1 MPNTAGRLAHFCD
14 VLDDSRAGR
23 PHDGDHPW
31 TSFAALGDSF
41 TEGLDDPRP
50 DGTYRGWA
58 DLVAHRLAQG
68 QPEFRYANLAVRGR
82 LMPQIV
88 AEQVPP
94 AMRMKPDLVSIVGGV
109 NDMLRPAFDARAVR
123 RSLDR
128 AVGSL
133 RESGSDVVLVVGV
146 NPTAR
151 SKALAR
157 LMPRV
162 VALNEA
168 VAAVADRWECY
179 TVDLFGADV
188 FDDHRL
194 WAADRLHLSS
204 LGHERV
210 AGAYLEALG
219 VGDASWREPLPPAE
233 AGQWVQARREDVDW
247 MRAHLLPWFGRRAR
261 GESSGIAV
269 TAKRPQLSAVGD
281 D

>member
-1 MPNTAGRLAHFCD
+1 MR
-14 VLDDSRAGR
+14 DDSGACR
-23 PHDGDHPW
+23 PDGSNRTW

-41 TEGLDDPRP
+41 TEGIDDVRP

-58 DLVAHRLAQG
+58 DLVAARLAG
-68 QPEFRYANLAVRGR
+68 TVPGFRYANLAVRGR

-88 AEQVPP
+88 AEQVPH
-94 AMRMKPDLVSIVGGV
+94 ALRMKPDLVSVVGGV
-109 NDMLRPAFDARAVR
+109 NDMLRPAFDPRALQ

-133 RESGSDVVLVVGV
+133 RDNGSDVVLVVGV

-162 VALNEA
+162 VALNES
-168 VAAVADRWECY
+168 VAAVAQRWECY
-179 TVDLFGADV
+179 TVDLFGVDV
-188 FDDHRL
+188 FDDRRL
-194 WAADRLHLSS
+194 WAADRLHLSAA
-204 LGHERV
+204 GHERV

-219 VGDASWREPLPPAE
+219 LGDDSWRERLPPAE
-233 AGQWVQARREDVDW
+233 PGQWVQARRDDVDW
-247 MRAHLLPWFGRRAR
+247 MTTHLLPWFGRRAR
-261 GESSGIAV
+261 GESSGKAV
-269 TAKRPQLSAVGD
+269 TAKRPELSAVGD

>member
-1 MPNTAGRLAHFCD
+1 MAHLCD
-14 VLDDSRAGR
+14 VLDASRAHR
-23 PHDGDHPW
+23 PGEGDHPW

-41 TEGLDDPRP
+41 TEGIDDVRP

-58 DLVAHRLAQG
+58 DLVAQRLAAG
-68 QPEFRYANLAVRGR
+68 RPEFGYANLAVRGR
-82 LMPQIV
+82 LMPQIA

-94 AMRMKPDLVSIVGGV
+94 ALRMKPDLVSIVGGV
-109 NDMLRPAFDARAVR
+109 NDMLRPAFDARALH

-133 RESGSDVVLVVGV
+133 RENGSDVVLVVGV

-162 VALNEA
+162 VALNDA

-179 TVDLFGADV
+179 AVDLFGADV

-194 WAADRLHLSS
+194 WSADRLHLSAV
-204 LGHERV
+204 GHERV
-210 AGAYLEALG
+210 AGAYLQTLG
-219 VGDASWREPLPPAE
+219 LGDGSWREPLAPADP
-233 AGQWVQARREDVDW
+233 GQWLRTRRDDVDW
-247 MRAHLLPWFGRRAR
+247 LTTHLLPWFGRRAR
-261 GESSGIAV
+261 GTSSGTSV
-269 TAKRPQLSAVGD
+269 TAKRPRLSAVSDG
-281 D
+281 